1 MTKASSANLEMAIIL
16 PLGVVANQLMKIE
29 ADLRHLNMKTLDF
42 VNEDGGGRHTVL
54 IEARLENINE
64 ALDSIRRLVSDM
76 EADIHPWSAEM
87 THASAKEYSSRAGTH
102 LALEDDSLPP
112 PDTVHSKYSNRKS
125 APDRDD

>member
-1 MTKASSANLEMAIIL
+1 MSNASSANLEMTIVL

-29 ADLRHLNMKTLDF
+29 ADLRLLNMKALDF
-42 VNEDGGGRHTVL
+42 VNEDGGGRHTAP

-76 EADIHPWSAEM
+76 ESDIHPWSADM
-87 THASAKEYSSRAGTH
+87 ARASAKEY
-102 LALEDDSLPP
+102 
-112 PDTVHSKYSNRKS
+112 RKS

>member
-1 MTKASSANLEMAIIL
+1 MTKASTANLEMTIIL

-29 ADLRHLNMKTLDF
+29 ADLRLLNMKALDF
-42 VNEDGGGRHTVL
+42 VNEDGGGRHTGL
-54 IEARLENINE
+54 IEARLENIND

-76 EADIHPWSAEM
+76 EADIHPWSADM
-87 THASAKEYSSRAGTH
+87 MRASAKECSSRVGAH

-112 PDTVHSKYSNRKS
+112 PDILKSKHSDRKP

>member
-16 PLGVVANQLMKIE
+16 PLGVVANQLLKIE
-29 ADLRHLNMKTLDF
+29 ADLRLLNMKASDF
-42 VNEDGGGRHTVL
+42 VSEDGGGRHTGL

-76 EADIHPWSAEM
+76 EADIHPWSPGI
-87 THASAKEYSSRAGTH
+87 TRASAKDYSSRVGTH
-102 LALEDDSLPP
+102 LALEDDPLPS
-112 PDTVHSKYSNRKS
+112 PDLVQSKYSDRKS